1 MSTRLFPRLRSLRTT
16 KLILVLTSL
25 TLLHSSTRGRAR
37 LSKQPKKVSILLT
50 QPTPQFV
57 DEVLMSVPPA
67 AFAKRI
73 SENVELKKQ
82 Q

>member
-1 MSTRLFPRLRSLRTT
+1 MLLL
-16 KLILVLTSL
+16 
-25 TLLHSSTRGRAR
+25 LLHSSTRERAR
-37 LSKQPKKVSILLT
+37 LSNQPQQKKKVKIKHLKKVSILLN

-57 DEVLMSVPPA
+57 DEVLMSVHPA

-73 SENVELKKQ
+73 SEYVKPKKQ